1 MDISIKTLMALL
13 PALAATLAMAAT
25 PDENYTRLCTTCHL
39 PGVHGAP
46 RVGDRKN
53 WTQRLHSGLNIVYRN
68 AIEGVP
74 NTAMLAKGGHTE
86 LSDIE
91 LRAIVDYMIT
101 ATALPP
107 SVLRDARRYD
117 KLGLSDR
124 DFIRRDV
131 SRDGYLSL
139 REITVDPLLLKNFS
153 CFDINKDGRPARPNT
168 GARKPCWNRNASPL
182 RWMMQNLMLQY
193 TKPSVQSKAWPRAM

>member
-46 RVGDRKN
+46 RVGDREN
-53 WTQRLHSGLNIVYRN
+53 WTQRLRSGLNIVYRN

-91 LRAIVDYMIT
+91 LRAIVDYMIA
-101 ATALPP
+101 ATALPA
-107 SVLRDARRYD
+107 SVLRHAIALRQTGTKRPRFHPPRRQPRR
-117 KLGLSDR
+117 LSVASGNH
-124 DFIRRDV
+124 RR
-131 SRDGYLSL
+131 SAAA
-139 REITVDPLLLKNFS
+139 EEFFPL
-153 CFDINKDGRPARPNT
+153 
-168 GARKPCWNRNASPL
+168 
-182 RWMMQNLMLQY
+182 
-193 TKPSVQSKAWPRAM
+193 